1 MITFVISSYLHVYSS
16 QDDAQ
21 LSNNIFIVFIVAASR
36 KRNTSE
42 VKNATAFAIAFAIAI
57 VALRMRT
64 RGATFR
70 LNTRKRIE
78 GEVFCLGDD
87 LFEIVAYDVGSHSY
101 DCQRYSPAG
110 GYFKPSAFA
119 RIAVDVA
126 DGCLLAIV
134 RTAETHMEFIHPW
147 ILQCG
152 NRHVRRVLTTR
163 HIPRPRGSATAELFG
178 FYFNVEAGLRHAIRL
193 GESSRKGTRVRI
205 ATGQRAAAEFVQ
217 LLGSGD
223 AVVHPRFLRPASRP
237 LGKKP
242 RKLAGFP
249 AKRWSF
255 AASGNDWDAPM
266 PVFDGIFGRNARTR
280 RFPTKDRFAMCY
292 DISIIYV
299 EDILTFDFIIFWNTY
314 TTLIQ
319 IGVGARVVM
328 IND

>member
-1 MITFVISSYLHVYSS
+1 MITFIISSYLYVYSS

-126 DGCLLAIV
+126 DGCLLA
-134 RTAETHMEFIHPW
+134 R
-147 ILQCG
+147 
-152 NRHVRRVLTTR
+152 
-163 HIPRPRGSATAELFG
+163 
-178 FYFNVEAGLRHAIRL
+178 
-193 GESSRKGTRVRI
+193 SS
-205 ATGQRAAAEFVQ
+205 
-217 LLGSGD
+217 
-223 AVVHPRFLRPASRP
+223 
-237 LGKKP
+237 
-242 RKLAGFP
+242 
-249 AKRWSF
+249 
-255 AASGNDWDAPM
+255 
-266 PVFDGIFGRNARTR
+266 
-280 RFPTKDRFAMCY
+280 
-292 DISIIYV
+292 
-299 EDILTFDFIIFWNTY
+299 
-314 TTLIQ
+314 
-319 IGVGARVVM
+319 
-328 IND
+328 